1 MTNVHSPPSAI
12 DLECR
17 RRAGETS
24 LDLSQRQSSTFP
36 AITLS
41 VAKDRLSKWNIDT
54 MARGHRHPGLEE
66 LKCTNISI
74 SFPNATAMENFE
86 KRLAFLRYQWHKAEL
101 ERRRVRRGM
110 DIGKLPTT
118 PESRSRGSTSDGIP
132 VIPGLRLTTD
142 EEWRE
147 LETEMQTRELDGS
160 PLQDIAEMPAG
171 VDGSPSA
178 ARARQP
184 SNLPQPQ
191 SEVLRAQFG
200 ETAGAGTTPMATS
213 PPQTGGRE
221 PPPVRRLPQ
230 AQPALRPGFT
240 VVKPPT

>member
-1 MTNVHSPPSAI
+1 MS
-12 DLECR
+12 
-17 RRAGETS
+17 
-24 LDLSQRQSSTFP
+24 
-36 AITLS
+36 LS
-41 VAKDRLSKWNIDT
+41 VTKDSLSKWNIDT

-142 EEWRE
+142 AEWRE
-147 LETEMQTRELDGS
+147 LEAEMQTRELDGS
-160 PLQDIAEMPAG
+160 PLPGIAEMPAG
-171 VDGSPSA
+171 GDGSPLA
-178 ARARQP
+178 ARAGRP
-184 SNLPQPQ
+184 SSLSQPQ

-200 ETAGAGTTPMATS
+200 ETAGAGTTPTTS
-213 PPQTGGRE
+213 PPGTGGRE
-221 PPPVRRLPQ
+221 LPPVRRPSQ
-230 AQPALRPGFT
+230 PQPALRPGFT